1 MAGGVVS
8 RREAIEAIDII
19 KSLGILDEAGH
30 VQDCGYDSHTECGCF
45 DLPMRFLDALSQRDE
60 RIRAEALE
68 SAADDYT
75 VNLTAMSGPRI
86 RDWLRSR

>member
-1 MAGGVVS
+1 MSAT
-8 RREAIEAIDII
+8 EFIDII
-19 KSLGILDEAGH
+19 LSLAICDDSGH
-30 VQDCGYDSHTECGCF
+30 VQSCGYKEHEACF
-45 DLPMRFLDALSQRDE
+45 CSTLPQRLADTLAEHDA